1 MGWKRS
7 FSYLKHRLLR
17 ISDSS
22 HSVALGLAIGFGV
35 SFTPLLGTHFIQ
47 AGLIAYL
54 LRGNAFA
61 AIVGTFIGN
70 PWTFPLFWWSGFSF
84 GSFLFS
90 VLGFKGADKIPDHF
104 EIAQLWDII
113 TTHPMT
119 LFLPW
124 MLGGYILFLLS
135 VPPAYYVYYKLI
147 NAAKTARGKA
157 EILRKKQKQK
167 KLEVTAE

>member
-1 MGWKRS
+1 MFKRRDPLTLLETAREFIWPSMGWKRS

-22 HSVALGLAIGFGV
+22 HSVALGLALGFGV

-47 AGLIAYL
+47 AGLLAYA
-54 LRGNAFA
+54 LRCNAFA

-90 VLGFKGADKIPDHF
+90 VFGFKGAEKIPDKF

-113 TTHPMT
+113 TTQPMA

-124 MLGGYILFLLS
+124 MLGVMIW
-135 VPPAYYVYYKLI
+135 LI
-147 NAAKTARGKA
+147 
-157 EILRKKQKQK
+157 
-167 KLEVTAE
+167 